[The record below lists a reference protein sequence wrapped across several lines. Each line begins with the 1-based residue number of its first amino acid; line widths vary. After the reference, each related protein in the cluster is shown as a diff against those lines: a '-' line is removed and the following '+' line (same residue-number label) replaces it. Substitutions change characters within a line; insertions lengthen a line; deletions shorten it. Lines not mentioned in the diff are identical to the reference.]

1 MPPSQKRVGRKNTT
15 RKSTAPPISSHTYS
29 ILKRAWK
36 SICTQSV
43 AANIQQLPLTQ
54 SQIDDIKSNH
64 MYSSVPLEIREE
76 IDKMNYVGVCSVV
89 DLPHD
94 RKARIFIVEDSSR
107 KTPPEKYTTYLRFI
121 VMWLRFASS
130 IASPNCS
137 KELCVYFL
145 LSDAKKKIP
154 SEHEAIDTIHANTAF
169 TTSCSLKNEI
179 FIFRREEWFKV
190 FIHET
195 FHCLG
200 LDFSNMSGQIELSEL
215 SVCNAI
221 AQGTDIRLYETFC
234 EMWAEIFHL
243 MFCLFSSSDASRTSP
258 FSERLF
264 RSALLKE
271 QMFSIYQSN
280 KILRLAGLTYSELF
294 LTKPKK
300 VYKENTQAFSYYVIK
315 SFFLWNVDAFVKWCK
330 KWCDSGSA
338 APIQFRN
345 EHVAEY
351 CTFVEK
357 MSLSESYRRITATAT
372 STKTAIATKTASA
385 TKKICVKLRKDTCIN
400 SNKRT
405 LRMTS
410 IDPSWI

>member
-15 RKSTAPPISSHTYS
+15 RKNTTRKNTAPAISTHTYS

-36 SICTQSV
+36 SICRQSV
-43 AANIQQLPLTQ
+43 AHIQQTPVTK
-54 SQIDDIKSNH
+54 SQIIEIQSNH
-64 MYSSVPLEIREE
+64 MYSSIPLEIREE
-76 IDKMNYVGVCSVV
+76 IDKMNYVGVCSIV
-89 DLPHD
+89 DLPHN
-94 RKARIFIVEDSSR
+94 RKARIFIVEDSRR
-107 KTPPEKYTTYLRFI
+107 KTPPKKYATYLRFI
-121 VMWLRFASS
+121 IMWLRFASF
-130 IASPNCS
+130 IASPNCA
-137 KELCVYFL
+137 KELDVHFL
-145 LSDAKKKIP
+145 LTDAKKRMP
-154 SEHEAIDTIHANTAF
+154 VEDEAIDTIHANTAF
-169 TTSCSLKNEI
+169 TTTCSLKNQI

-200 LDFSNMSGQIELSEL
+200 LDFSNLPGEIELSKL
-215 SVCNAI
+215 SVCKVI
-221 AQGTDIRLYETFC
+221 VPGTDIRLYETFC

-243 MFCLFSSSDASRTSP
+243 MFCLFSSADASRTIP

-271 QMFSIYQSN
+271 QRFSIYQSN
-280 KILRLAGLTYSELF
+280 KILRLSAGLTYSELF
-294 LTKPKK
+294 VAPPEK

-315 SFFLWNVDAFVKWCK
+315 SFLLWNVDAFVKWCE
-330 KWCDSGSA
+330 KWCGPGE

-351 CTFVEK
+351 CAFVEK
-357 MSLSESYRRITATAT
+357 MSLSESYRRISA
-372 STKTAIATKTASA
+372 ASA
-385 TKKICVKLRKDTCIN
+385 TTAASAFKKICTKQRKAKCIN
-400 SNKRT
+400 SNKNT